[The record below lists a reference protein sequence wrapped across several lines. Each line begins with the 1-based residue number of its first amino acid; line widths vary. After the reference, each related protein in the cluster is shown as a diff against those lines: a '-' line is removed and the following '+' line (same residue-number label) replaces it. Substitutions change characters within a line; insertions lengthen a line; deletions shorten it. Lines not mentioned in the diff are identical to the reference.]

1 MQKQIIQ
8 KLKMLL
14 LMEFILLYIV
24 KFNSIEE
31 SSQNFLFM
39 IFELKALVPFEQ
51 NLFHIPN
58 LQYLQ
63 V

>member
-1 MQKQIIQ
+1 MQ

-14 LMEFILLYIV
+14 LMEFILLCIV
-24 KFNSIEE
+24 EFKSIEE
-31 SSQNFLFM
+31 SSQKFLFM
-39 IFELKALVPFEQ
+39 IFVLKMQVPF
-51 NLFHIPN
+51 LFHIPN

>member
-1 MQKQIIQ
+1 MQ

-14 LMEFILLYIV
+14 LMEFILLCIV
-24 KFNSIEE
+24 EFKSIEE
-31 SSQNFLFM
+31 SSQKFLFM
-39 IFELKALVPFEQ
+39 IFELKAHVPFEQ